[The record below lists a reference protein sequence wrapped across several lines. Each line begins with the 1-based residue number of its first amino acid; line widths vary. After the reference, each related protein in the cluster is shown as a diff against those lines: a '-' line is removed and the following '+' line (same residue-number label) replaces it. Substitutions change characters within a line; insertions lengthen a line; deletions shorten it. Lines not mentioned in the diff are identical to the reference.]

1 MVRRHMNPL
10 MMVAALGVFLII
22 LWFAFA
28 LYADAANDVFP
39 EQVLSQVDRSLDMSL
54 IGQLPDHFKG
64 KVVEIQGDVVSAEKD
79 GRGIVVTIRIPGS
92 KVVEEVQNPDEDA
105 SPWTA
110 LQNSGLR
117 KVVRSATEVCRVRI
131 SGQANIAA
139 QANTDLFPVDSTL
152 RLIGTVRNIT
162 LASIDEQG
170 IAHSHMVDLVTSC
183 FHIQPWDDTTGKPG
197 EAATV
202 CEPVTK

>member
-28 LYADAANDVFP
+28 LYANAANDVFP
-39 EQVLSQVDRSLDMSL
+39 EQVLSRVDRSLDMSL

-64 KVVEIQGDVVSAEKD
+64 KVVEIQGDIVSAEKD

-92 KVVEEVQNPDEDA
+92 KVVEDVQDPDEFA
-105 SPWTA
+105 SSWTA
-110 LQNSGLR
+110 PHATGVRKIVRPTSG
-117 KVVRSATEVCRVRI
+117 VCRVRI

-139 QANTDLFPVDSTL
+139 RTNTEMFPADGTL
-152 RLIGTVRNIT
+152 RVIGTVRSVT
-162 LASIDEQG
+162 PASIDEQG
-170 IAHSHMVDLVTSC
+170 IAHSHLVDLATSC
-183 FHIQPWDDTTGKPG
+183 FSIQPWDDTTGKAG
-197 EAATV
+197 DATTV